1 MSEMKIHRLEL
12 GYVHSTEMRRKTE
25 QTPTHAVLWHQY
37 RFSNHL
43 KNLPAGMAMK
53 MWPYSLD
60 KVWKMW
66 MRKKKLTVPSE
77 NALYLT
83 NAAEALAVVKWEA
96 LVTEQ
101 RGELRVRQSASC
113 GLRGHQELR
122 GHSQGNEWCWGAFQE
137 DSLSVG
143 GGKRVLWPLLLL
155 IAGGLQPP
163 TMGTQQLPTAPTMG
177 RAYKDN
183 TWSHHATYLG

>member
-1 MSEMKIHRLEL
+1 MSEMKIHRLQL
-12 GYVHSTEMRRKTE
+12 QYVHPTEMRRKTR

-37 RFSNHL
+37 LFSSHL

-66 MRKKKLTVPSE
+66 MRKRKLTVPSE
-77 NALYLT
+77 NAMCFT
-83 NAAEALAVVKWEA
+83 NAAEALAVVKWEG
-96 LVTEQ
+96 LVTKQ
-101 RGELRVRQSASC
+101 RGELKVPQSASC
-113 GLRGHQELR
+113 GLR
-122 GHSQGNEWCWGAFQE
+122 GHSQGNEWCWAVFQE
-137 DSLSVG
+137 DSISVG

-163 TMGTQQLPTAPTMG
+163 TMGT
-177 RAYKDN
+177 
-183 TWSHHATYLG
+183 